1 MRVRVY
7 VLQKMT
13 QHSVTVNCLFL
24 NKRTIQHI
32 SLLMPDKILARSRT
46 YLLEIPL
53 DAKAVASDSDKLLSD
68 SFIAAELQLQVC
80 WALTSAQYYCNRWKI
95 VARPVLE
102 PWILVISPT
111 TFHPTRLHTSR
122 ARISSMN
129 FLFSSTKNIQT

>member
-68 SFIAAELQLQVC
+68 SFRAAELQLQVC
-80 WALTSAQYYCNRWKI
+80 WALTSA
-95 VARPVLE
+95 
-102 PWILVISPT
+102 
-111 TFHPTRLHTSR
+111 
-122 ARISSMN
+122 
-129 FLFSSTKNIQT
+129 